1 MRSERK
7 LTAAAASILGA
18 MALCSPAQGSDVSRL
33 QTPLE
38 KSGYTRITSA
48 SEVSSFLKTIEKVEL
63 RARRATIGVST
74 GGKPLDALF
83 VSEALNALAGGGAP
97 GRRLRVMVVG
107 SVHGNEPAGGEAILM
122 LARDLVHASPR
133 GLLGLME
140 FILVPVGNPD
150 GRDSGMRVNPGTINL
165 AALKSPENRAL
176 VDIIVRWQ
184 PDVFI
189 DLHEATSYK
198 PETLARQGY
207 LTDFEVQIEIANNP
221 NVDAAIR
228 ALSAEQLRPAILS
241 RLRQDG
247 LSANVYIGEIRDIGQ
262 SIAHGNLT
270 VRNLRNRAAMSGAFS
285 LLVETRLDP
294 PGGSYPT
301 PQNIRAR
308 TERQFRTLRTII
320 LVCLAQYRD
329 IASRSRAARTAWQ
342 QRKAGERVFLVAS
355 YAPDPGRK
363 TISIPLRRIADGEV
377 EQRTFPYLGR
387 IVRSRALELP
397 AAYAITAHQ
406 DAIRPVLE
414 RQHIRFRV
422 LGEPRECRA
431 TVQKVSMRENAGSP
445 PRRTS
450 ARINIEDRDAL
461 VRLPVKTLWIPLRQ
475 PARRLIPLLLEP
487 GSNSSL
493 YERGDYA
500 SLVEPG
506 RDFFILR
513 IPGECGGGRR

>member
-1 MRSERK
+1 MQDERK
-7 LTAAAASILGA
+7 LIAAAATILGA
-18 MALCSPAQGSDVSRL
+18 MALCSPVQGSDFSRL
-33 QTPLE
+33 RTPLE

-48 SEVSSFLKTIEKVEL
+48 AEVSSFLKTVEKVEP

-74 GGKPLDALF
+74 NGKPLDALF
-83 VSEALNALAGGGAP
+83 VSEALNALAGGGRP
-97 GRRLRVMVVG
+97 GQRLRVMVVG
-107 SVHGNEPAGGEAILM
+107 SVHGNEPAGGEAVLM

-150 GRDSGMRVNPGTINL
+150 GRDSGVRVNPGTINL

-176 VDIIVRWQ
+176 MDIIVRWQ

-207 LTDFEVQIEIANNP
+207 LTDFEVQIEVANNP
-221 NVDAAIR
+221 NVDATIR
-228 ALSAEQLRPAILS
+228 ALSADQLRPAILS

-247 LSANVYIGEIRDIGQ
+247 LSASAYIREIRDIGQ
-262 SIAHGNLT
+262 SITRGNLT

-294 PGGSYPT
+294 PGESYPT
-301 PQNIRAR
+301 PNNIRAR
-308 TERQFRTLRTII
+308 TTRQYLTLRTII

-329 IASRSRAARTAWQ
+329 IAARSRAARTAWRQ
-342 QRKAGERVFLVAS
+342 PKAAERVYLVAR
-355 YAPDPGRK
+355 YAPDPKRN
-363 TISIPLRRIADGEV
+363 TISLPLRRIADGQV

-387 IVRSRALELP
+387 VVPSRAIELP
-397 AAYAITAHQ
+397 NAYAIAAHQ
-406 DAIRPVLE
+406 DALRPVLE

-422 LGEPRECRA
+422 LREPRECRA
-431 TVQKVSMRENAGSP
+431 TVQEISVRQNTGSP

-450 ARINIEDRDAL
+450 ARIDIEDRDVVAH
-461 VRLPVKTLWIPLRQ
+461 LPAGTLWIPLRQ

-493 YERGDYA
+493 YERGEYA

-506 RDFFILR
+506 TDFFVLR
-513 IPGECGGGRR
+513 IPGQCGGAPH